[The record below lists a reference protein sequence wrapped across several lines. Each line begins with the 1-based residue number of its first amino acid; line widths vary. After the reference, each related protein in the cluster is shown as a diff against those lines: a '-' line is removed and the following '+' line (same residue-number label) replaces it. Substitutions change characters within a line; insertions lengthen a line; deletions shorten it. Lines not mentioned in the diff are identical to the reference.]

1 MNKKSVAALL
11 WAICLTGSG
20 QNIDSLLNAARIK
33 PDTATINRLYDIGNA
48 VELTD
53 HEKAKEI
60 YLTAGELS
68 EKIDYAVGRIKF
80 ASNYTFLL
88 NLEGLFDSSLAINQ
102 KALAL
107 ARETGDELQINKM
120 LVNTGN
126 VYNYKRFYSTA
137 LDYYIQALPY
147 FERAGNKRH
156 LAILHDVMQVLYY
169 NMDQPQKGIIHGRKA
184 LSLLEYSPDDV
195 VRGQILLNLAMLYSK
210 TIPPEKEEQLIALTE
225 ALRIAEVNNYAQM
238 KATALNN
245 LSDYYMQQFDIQMAE
260 RYGRSAFKL
269 NDSVGNVTGRII
281 GFRGLAYYALYK
293 GNYSESKRHALQ
305 ALEMAKELGLSDEQ
319 QLCYKILADLALL
332 QDKDYLKSQVLI
344 QKADSIQKILYND
357 DVIRATEELKIKY
370 ETEKKELQIKSLE
383 ARQRWMTMTGI
394 AGGAALLFGLLALFW
409 LWLWTK
415 QKRRKAELLV
425 KQLEQEKQLIS
436 TQAALDGEMQERS
449 RLARDL
455 HDGLGSILSAAK
467 INMSELKNG
476 AILELPALESIN
488 LVMKLLDE
496 SVQELRRVAH
506 HLMPESLSRYGLKVA
521 LSDFCKSI
529 GKVEFAW
536 FGDETRLERQ
546 LEIVFYRIVHELV
559 NNALKH
565 SGATHILVH
574 VVQNPDRIALT
585 VEDNGCGFD
594 VDATTA
600 GMGLHN
606 IRTRVDALGGSIEI
620 YSGKEMGE
628 GTEVHV
634 EFKIVSHDTGADR

>member
-48 VELTD
+48 VELSD
-53 HEKAKEI
+53 HEKAKKI

-68 EKIDYAVGRIKF
+68 EKIGYAVGRIKF

-88 NLEGLFDSSLAINQ
+88 NLEGLFDSSLIINQ
-102 KALAL
+102 QALTL
-107 ARETGDELQINKM
+107 ASETGDELQINKM

-147 FERAGNKRH
+147 FERAGNRRH
-156 LAILHDVMQVLYY
+156 LAILHDVMQVLYK
-169 NMDQPQKGIIHGRKA
+169 NMDQPRQGIVHGRKA
-184 LSLLEYSPDDV
+184 LSLMTDSPDDII
-195 VRGQILLNLAMLYSK
+195 RGQILINLAMLYSQ
-210 TIPPEKEEQLIALTE
+210 TVPPEREEQLNSLKE
-225 ALRIAEVNNYAQM
+225 ALRIAEINNYVQM
-238 KATALNN
+238 KATTLNN
-245 LSDYYMQQFDIQMAE
+245 LSDYYMQQFDFRLAE
-260 RYGRSAFKL
+260 QYGRRAMKL
-269 NDSVGNVTGRII
+269 NDSIGNVTGHII
-281 GFRGLAYYALYK
+281 GLRGLAYYALYK
-293 GNYSESKRHALQ
+293 GNYKESKQHALE
-305 ALEMAKELGLSDEQ
+305 ALEVAKQLGLPDEER
-319 QLCYKILADLALL
+319 LCYKILADLALL
-332 QDKDYLKSQVLI
+332 QDRDYVKNQKFVHKS
-344 QKADSIQKILYND
+344 DSIDKTTYND
-357 DVIRATEELKIKY
+357 NVMRATEELKIKY

-383 ARQRWMTMTGI
+383 ARQRFMKLTGI
-394 AGGAALLFGLLALFW
+394 TGGAALLFGLLALFW

-467 INMSELKNG
+467 INMSEFKNG
-476 AILELPALESIN
+476 AMLEFPAVERIN
-488 LVMKLLDE
+488 LVMKLLDD

-521 LSDFCKSI
+521 LTDFCKSI

-546 LEIVFYRIVHELV
+546 TEIVFYRIAHELV

-594 VDATTA
+594 VDAATA
-600 GMGLHN
+600 GMGLQN
-606 IRTRVDALGGSIEI
+606 IRTRVGALGGSIEI
-620 YSGKEMGE
+620 FSGKEKGE

-634 EFKIVSHDTGADR
+634 EFKTVSHDTGADS